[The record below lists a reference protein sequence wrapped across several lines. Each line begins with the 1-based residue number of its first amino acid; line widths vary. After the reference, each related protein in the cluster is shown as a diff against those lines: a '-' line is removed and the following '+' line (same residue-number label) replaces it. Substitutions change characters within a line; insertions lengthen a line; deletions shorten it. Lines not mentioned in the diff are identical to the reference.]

1 MSNKTRVQE
10 TEAPSNEVDAG
21 AEAPAPA
28 TDAASTEGEPRAS
41 PKTVAAALGEIAWL
55 LSQSPV
61 HRHHLFVGDVEWL
74 VMPPLTAGQYR
85 LFYAEQ
91 RPVGAAFW
99 AYVAAE
105 TEQRLRGSG
114 ARLRASEWHGGDRLW
129 VIELIAPF
137 GHQDR
142 MLEDLRRTAL
152 ADRSFRFVRTQPN
165 GRREVVELS
174 GEDVPGQE

>member
-1 MSNKTRVQE
+1 MSNKTRVQKTE
-10 TEAPSNEVDAG
+10 TPANEVDAG
-21 AEAPAPA
+21 VDPPAAA
-28 TDAASTEGEPRAS
+28 TDAATGEDERSAPR
-41 PKTVAAALGEIAWL
+41 KTIAEALGEIAWL
-55 LSQSPV
+55 LSQSPA
-61 HRHHLFVGDVEWL
+61 HRHHLFVGDLEWL

-91 RPVGAAFW
+91 RPVGVAFW
-99 AYVAAE
+99 AYVAAA
-105 TEQRLRGSG
+105 TEQRLRGGG
-114 ARLRASEWHGGDRLW
+114 ARLRTSEWRGGERLW

-152 ADRSFRFVRTQPN
+152 ADRTFRFIRTQPN

-174 GEDVPGQE
+174 GENVPGQE